1 MWAKFVRLELPEK
14 ILPLEKHGDMILNY
28 MTQTREKRDC
38 HVFSRPNFW
47 MVWRCLGITCVHFI
61 FCLEVRN
68 RYLDESDF
76 RHCYGNF
83 FVSAILKVTFS
94 TIARHID
101 NSILKNTRELPILQ
115 TWINIGANSFIKT
128 WRCLKNHQLKKDTT
142 PPKSIAPK

>member
-1 MWAKFVRLELPEK
+1 MFLAVLTFEWFEDALVF
-14 ILPLEKHGDMILNY
+14 
-28 MTQTREKRDC
+28 
-38 HVFSRPNFW
+38 HVF
-47 MVWRCLGITCVHFI
+47 IFI
-61 FCLEVRN
+61 FCLEVRK

-128 WRCLKNHQLKKDTT
+128 
-142 PPKSIAPK
+142 